1 MSRIL
6 AFACA
11 LAFSSA
17 ALGQAVAPPARD
29 PGYDVLQSF
38 VGKWTMKGKEQTFR
52 EDCDWYDGRF
62 HIVCHSEFTR
72 DDGSVGRGI
81 SILGFVPGE
90 GYVYTGIGNRGRYET
105 LARGTVS
112 GEILEYRSTT
122 VEDGKPTIVRIRIG
136 PFDEVGMPFIVDAS
150 TDDGKTWANL
160 ETSEYVR
167 R

>member
-1 MSRIL
+1 MSRVL
-6 AFACA
+6 ACA
-11 LAFSSA
+11 CVLALA
-17 ALGQAVAPPARD
+17 ATATAQTAVPPARD
-29 PGYDVLQSF
+29 PGYAPLQNF
-38 VGKWTMKGKEQTFR
+38 VGKWTMKGKEQSFR

-72 DDGSVGRGI
+72 DDGSTGRGI
-81 SILGFVPGE
+81 SIMGFVPGE

-105 LARGTVS
+105 LSGGTVS
-112 GEILEYRSTT
+112 EDVLEYRSTT

-136 PFDEVGMPFIVDAS
+136 PFAEAGMPFVVDAS
-150 TDDGKTWANL
+150 TDDGKSWSNL